1 MAALDGVTSA
11 TGGVTV
17 EASVSVEVFLGFFF
31 LEDLESVLTAGFWVA
46 EAAIV
51 GVNRGLGVE
60 GVGCSCRAVVS
71 PEWTRR
77 IFVQEMWA

>member
-11 TGGVTV
+11 TGGVAV

-51 GVNRGLGVE
+51 RVNRDLGGVGE
-60 GVGCSCRAVVS
+60 VGCSCRAVVF

-77 IFVQEMWA
+77 IFV

>member
-1 MAALDGVTSA
+1 
-11 TGGVTV
+11 
-17 EASVSVEVFLGFFF
+17 LGFFF

-51 GVNRGLGVE
+51 RVNRDLGGVGE
-60 GVGCSCRAVVS
+60 VGCSCRAVVF

-77 IFVQEMWA
+77 IFV